1 MALKI
6 IHIALGKANPN
17 RMNGVNKV
25 INSLATHQAE
35 LGYDVSVWGV
45 TKSLEINYPLRNY
58 DTTLFYDRSKF
69 LIDKKWEYE
78 LKQLE
83 KNTIFH
89 IHGGF
94 IPQFYRIAKLL
105 RKYGFEYLLTPHGA
119 YNNVALERSATKKK
133 IYIQLF
139 EKWLVNNAKKI
150 HFIGAS
156 EVKSAEYVFKK
167 IPFCLVPNGQEISK
181 EETAPISQNKNNRP
195 IFGFIGRLDLH
206 TKGLDLLLKG
216 FKKHTSKANDSAELW
231 LIGDGPDREELV
243 LLAQNLG
250 IESQIKFLGPL
261 FGAEKTKYLQQM
273 NFLCLTSRNEGLPGV
288 VLEAAAQGIPSI
300 VSPETNMGAYIRKY
314 NAGIC
319 ISYNDIS
326 EISNAFQEAMQIS
339 VPKINLMQ
347 MLHHEFDW
355 NKISKQLIKEYES

>member
-1 MALKI
+1 MALQI
-6 IHIALGKANPN
+6 IHIVLGKANPN

-25 INSLATHQAE
+25 VNSLATHQAA
-35 LGYDVSVWGV
+35 LGYYVSIWGI

-58 DTTLFYDRSKF
+58 NTILFYDRSKF
-69 LIDKKWEYE
+69 LIDKKWKFE
-78 LKQLE
+78 LKQLD

-105 RKYGFEYLLTPHGA
+105 RKYGFEYFLTPHGA

-139 EKWLVNNAKKI
+139 EKWLVKNAKKL

-156 EVKSAEYVFKK
+156 EVKNAENVFNK

-181 EETAPISQNKNNRP
+181 EETESISQNKNDHP

-216 FKKHTSKANDSAELW
+216 FEKYTSEANDSAELW

-243 LLAQNLG
+243 SLTHRLG
-250 IESQIKFLGPL
+250 IDNQIKFLGPL
-261 FGAEKTKYLQQM
+261 FGVEKTKCLQQM
-273 NFLCLTSRNEGLPGV
+273 NYLCLTSRNEGLPGV

-300 VSPETNMGAYIRKY
+300 VSPETNMGAYLRKY

-319 ISYNDIS
+319 LYQNNIS
-326 EISNAFQEAMQIS
+326 EISKALLEATKTNY
-339 VPKINLMQ
+339 PKINLMQ

-355 NKISKQLIKEYES
+355 KTISKQLIKEYES